1 MSSRLPVLIAGAGP
15 AGLVLAILL
24 RKNDIPIRIIERNR
38 IHHGAARGTG
48 ITCDRVQP
56 ELASA
61 SQAAHGK
68 VLRDHLEK
76 LGAHVETGVELIG
89 LQQDDVNHVTARIL
103 KRCEDGDVEEI
114 VPCRFLVGAD
124 GAKGITRKLLGV
136 PFLGET
142 KEFDRILTAN
152 VNVSGVDADA
162 NLGWKLALVY
172 HNLASPELL
181 KTYDVERMPVVAEML
196 NLSNA
201 LHALTFNPPTA
212 SALDTANTDVGS
224 VMYRSKS
231 LLQLGINYRW
241 SPVVIE
247 DRAGDDAN
255 ADTHTANPY
264 GQDSD
269 FVRAGDRAPDA
280 TELVS
285 IPSSAGTTKDG
296 RTTTLFDI
304 FDVRRHFILVFPD
317 RQNVDTISLD
327 GLATHANSGL
337 ANIAVILHAES
348 ERMLYGDR
356 VRVLVDS
363 AGHARKGYGIDD
375 RAFTYVVI
383 RPDGVIGAFTLAAEG
398 VSRYFTAI
406 QG

>member
-1 MSSRLPVLIAGAGP
+1 M
-15 AGLVLAILL
+15 
-24 RKNDIPIRIIERNR
+24 
-38 IHHGAARGTG
+38 
-48 ITCDRVQP
+48 Q
-56 ELASA
+56 
-61 SQAAHGK
+61 
-68 VLRDHLEK
+68 
-76 LGAHVETGVELIG
+76 
-89 LQQDDVNHVTARIL
+89 
-103 KRCEDGDVEEI
+103 
-114 VPCRFLVGAD
+114 
-124 GAKGITRKLLGV
+124 
-136 PFLGET
+136 
-142 KEFDRILTAN
+142 
-152 VNVSGVDADA
+152 A

-304 FDVRRHFILVFPD
+304 FDVRRHLILVFPD
-317 RQNVDTISLD
+317 RQNADTISLD